1 LTKKTVAISAR
12 PQTKQETEVEAN
24 LDQWVEGEEP
34 KSQLKPV
41 RLTFD
46 LDRTLHGRLR
56 RYCFDRD
63 EHVSDFVRGLIADA
77 LPD

>member
-1 LTKKTVAISAR
+1 LTKKKVAISAR
-12 PQTKQETEVEAN
+12 PQTKTEPQAD
-24 LDQWVEGEEP
+24 LDQWVDGEQP
-34 KSQLKPV
+34 KSTLKPV

-77 LPD
+77 LPE